1 MLRALLF
8 ASGLV
13 ASSAAT
19 VYNPPNAGVALDALE
34 KALSNVINSP
44 HLSKAQLVQAK
55 KVSADIEKTVSELET
70 AEGKKLSKEARGAKV
85 SAAIKELQ
93 GMQADWQKAADA
105 KIADRKADLMKKL
118 KEKQAELI
126 KDQKMLKV
134 INLEKALAEKK
145 LALQKLIE
153 QKQNKANE
161 KARQEAEKEAA
172 AQLEQV
178 SNILK
183 IAKDIKAKP
192 AKTEDAKK
200 LKDAAAYLE
209 TRAHAVSD
217 SLAKMDAE
225 EKKRE
230 DEVKSAVSK
239 KMPVQDQNDALAKSQ
254 GILKMLL
261 KKEHRA
267 YEKSRA
273 GLANQLKEL
282 HEAAESLKKG
292 DAEGLTKVMSRMQ
305 SEMKTAQ
312 AKSHKFLY

>member
-1 MLRALLF
+1 MFRALVF

-153 QKQNKANE
+153 QKQNKAND

-183 IAKDIKAKP
+183 IAKDMKAKP
-192 AKTEDAKK
+192 AKAEDAKK
-200 LKDAAAYLE
+200 VKDAATYLE

-254 GILKMLL
+254 DILKMLL

-282 HEAAESLKKG
+282 HEAAQSLKKG
-292 DAEGLTKVMSRMQ
+292 DAEGLAKVMSHMQ